1 MAREKLVT
9 RTFKSA
15 YAEILFL
22 NVETGESTVREILM
36 GTTYKDDAKLLKA
49 VQKIYDT
56 ETEKAV
62 HVKSVKEVTS
72 LRGMTADEFVQHS
85 REIPVKG

>member
-15 YAEILFL
+15 KAEILFL
-22 NVETGESTVREILM
+22 NVQTGETTCKTITM
-36 GTTYKDDAKLLKA
+36 GDTYKDDAKLLKA

-56 ETEKAV
+56 ESEKAV
-62 HVKSVKEVTS
+62 HVKSVEEVTE
-72 LRGMTADEFVQHS
+72 LRGMTADDFVRAS
-85 REIPVKG
+85 FVIPAKE